1 MNQNMFK
8 FDLRDILGGFSFL
21 IILILLYCFT
31 VLVAIKWGIASIPA
45 VTVVFFVYIILNELM
60 AWCFKKQVMPH
71 LVIFLFWVF
80 VCLFD
85 VVMGDAPLDNLIQT
99 ISFSCIINIVFL
111 RVFQILI
118 TKFMKVLRAE
128 RARVKI

>member
-1 MNQNMFK
+1 MFK